1 MAEAF
6 SNKVVRAAGIVTS
19 YSGSTIGAGSTTIT
33 VTAITGIGVSFLVD
47 NQNFVAGTRVHSTLP
62 VSGGVGTVF
71 TDKNSTNTASATSQT
86 VKFLGPTTAYT
97 SPASTKSIII
107 GGTFANNTNNS
118 VNLSVE
124 IYDTSVG
131 VTSTGS
137 AAIASKIPIPA
148 GSSFVIS
155 DTVTQQSQLQDR
167 LLLPLELQLIS
178 RLRLDMFQ
186 VILMFISMV
195 QNKLRQVIIPL
206 RTDRLSQ
213 Y

>member
-19 YSGSTIGAGSTTIT
+19 YSGSTIGAGGTTIT

-71 TDKNSTNTASATSQT
+71 TDKNSTNTASASSQI

-97 SPASTKSIII
+97 SPAATKSIII

-118 VNLSVE
+118 VNLTVE
-124 IYDTSVG
+124 VYDTTVG

-137 AAIASKIPIPA
+137 AAVASKIPVPS

-155 DTVTQQSQLQDR
+155 DTGKT
-167 LLLPLELQLIS
+167 LLEAGDELKVYCDTTDAVDVSLS
-178 RLRLDMFQ
+178 
-186 VILMFISMV
+186 ILTGV
-195 QNKLRQVIIPL
+195 N
-206 RTDRLSQ
+206 
-213 Y
+213 

>member
-19 YSGSTIGAGSTTIT
+19 YSGSTVAAGSTAIT
-33 VTAITGIGVSFLVD
+33 VTALTGIGVSFLVD

-71 TDKNSTNTASATSQT
+71 TDKNSTNTASASSQI

-97 SPASTKSIII
+97 SPAATKSIII

-118 VNLSVE
+118 VNLTVE
-124 IYDTSVG
+124 VYDTTVG

-137 AAIASKIPIPA
+137 VAIASKIPVPS

-155 DTVTQQSQLQDR
+155 DTGKT
-167 LLLPLELQLIS
+167 LLEAGDELKVYCDTTDAVDVSLS
-178 RLRLDMFQ
+178 
-186 VILMFISMV
+186 ILTGV
-195 QNKLRQVIIPL
+195 N
-206 RTDRLSQ
+206 
-213 Y
+213 

>member
-19 YSGSTIGAGSTTIT
+19 YSGSTIGAGGTTIT

-71 TDKNSTNTASATSQT
+71 TDKNSTNTASASSQI

-97 SPASTKSIII
+97 SPAATKSIII

-118 VNLSVE
+118 VNLTVE
-124 IYDTSVG
+124 VYDTTVG

-137 AAIASKIPIPA
+137 VAIASKIPVPS

-155 DTVTQQSQLQDR
+155 DTGKT
-167 LLLPLELQLIS
+167 LLEAGDELKVYCDTTDAVDVSLS
-178 RLRLDMFQ
+178 
-186 VILMFISMV
+186 ILTGV
-195 QNKLRQVIIPL
+195 N
-206 RTDRLSQ
+206 
-213 Y
+213 

>member
-19 YSGSTIGAGSTTIT
+19 YSGSTVAAGSTAIT
-33 VTAITGIGVSFLVD
+33 VTALTGIGVSFLVD
-47 NQNFVAGTRVHSTLP
+47 NQNLVAGTRVHSTLP

-71 TDKNSTNTASATSQT
+71 TDKNSTNTASASSQI

-97 SPASTKSIII
+97 SPAATKSIII

-118 VNLSVE
+118 VNLTVE
-124 IYDTSVG
+124 VYDTTVG

-137 AAIASKIPIPA
+137 AAVASKIPVPS

-155 DTVTQQSQLQDR
+155 DTGKT
-167 LLLPLELQLIS
+167 LLEAGDELKVYCDTTDAVDVSLS
-178 RLRLDMFQ
+178 
-186 VILMFISMV
+186 ILTGV
-195 QNKLRQVIIPL
+195 N
-206 RTDRLSQ
+206 
-213 Y
+213 